1 MRALY
6 VGHMTRTQQM
16 NIRMSA
22 AEEARLQRV
31 AEHYA
36 LTPTAV
42 LRMLVKRECDAL
54 PVAKTVKAKA
64 TKDATR

>member
-1 MRALY
+1 
-6 VGHMTRTQQM
+6 
-16 NIRMSA
+16 MSA